1 MMLGCTDPIYWPKPP
16 LPWGIELVPHPI
28 VVQSSRR
35 FKPNRAVVLLLV
47 MMINYILVR
56 TFRRRKKT
64 FKQET
69 GLPGSRTRA
78 SYMKRLLHSGQVQ
91 SKDYVLEQVA
101 TNVKMQTI
109 IYFPMKKMIK
119 KNSWTNLLQF
129 FLPFVRKTF
138 KQETDLAGVEPG
150 LPT

>member
-91 SKDYVLEQVA
+91 SRMVLRVQP
-101 TNVKMQTI
+101 I
-109 IYFPMKKMIK
+109 ISN
-119 KNSWTNLLQF
+119 KNPEDVNYMFEVTLHHHKIDSIDF
-129 FLPFVRKTF
+129 IPFIRIEVSVTC
-138 KQETDLAGVEPG
+138 
-150 LPT
+150 